1 MGVLPCESFPVSA
14 QWHSL
19 PLHSCSFTLETASV
33 CKQWTIHTPT
43 QPTGQG
49 CQQSSALGHS
59 RGQARLKHTT
69 TVPFHSLLH
78 DTLPTSSL
86 SVLLISM
93 SSTPVLCTSR
103 RREREREERI
113 GVEREVR
120 GREREGRRE
129 GGRGRQEGRR
139 RLVER
144 VTTAHNSLASLEVT
158 EPSWPQHLHTKGAPP
173 LCPQPASTHPP
184 SPKLPTVRPTIC
196 VPV

>member
-1 MGVLPCESFPVSA
+1 MSRSQCQHNGIHCLCTPAASPWRLPVFASSGPYTH
-14 QWHSL
+14 QHSRL
-19 PLHSCSFTLETASV
+19 A
-33 CKQWTIHTPT
+33 KDA
-43 QPTGQG
+43 
-49 CQQSSALGHS
+49 QQSSALGHS

-103 RREREREERI
+103 RREREREERR

-158 EPSWPQHLHTKGAPP
+158 EPGWPQHHYTKGAPP